1 MTRAEQKKRGL
12 RNQFGLK
19 GLYNIL
25 KLLRMW
31 SSSTLSSFQ
40 SANDLYRFRRRC
52 NEAVEHPTF
61 DKFILLLIALNCIT
75 LAMERP
81 SIPSDS
87 PERLFLSISNDLFTV
102 LFLIEMSLKVV
113 AQGGF
118 AQYFE
123 SGWNIMDGILVL
135 ISVVDQVISVFM
147 NR

>member
-1 MTRAEQKKRGL
+1 MDYLFIIPFT
-12 RNQFGLK
+12 
-19 GLYNIL
+19 
-25 KLLRMW
+25 
-31 SSSTLSSFQ
+31 
-40 SANDLYRFRRRC
+40 RFRKRC
-52 NEAVEHPTF
+52 NAFVEYPAF
-61 DKFILLLIALNCIT
+61 DRFILLLIALNCIT

-81 SIPSDS
+81 SIPPDS
-87 PERLFLSISNDLFTV
+87 AERYFLAVSNDLFTV

-123 SGWNIMDGILVL
+123 SGWNIMDGVLVL